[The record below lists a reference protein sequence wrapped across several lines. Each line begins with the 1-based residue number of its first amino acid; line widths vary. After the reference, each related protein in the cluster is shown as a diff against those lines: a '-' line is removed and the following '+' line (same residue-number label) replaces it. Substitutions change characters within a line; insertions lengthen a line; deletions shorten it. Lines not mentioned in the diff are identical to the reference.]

1 MRALSA
7 AILLLAAVP
16 APHLLLAQQPRD
28 AVATWPEAPRGF
40 LERYCADCH
49 ADGSAKGN
57 FRLEA
62 LLGGAGL
69 EDSSVPWLHALLRVR
84 DRVASAE
91 MPPPDAEAPTPAE
104 RAELT
109 AWVEVVLAR
118 AVPVL
123 PADPGRPV
131 VRRLSRNEWE
141 RTVAGLFGVVVP
153 IGEKVPP
160 DDLGYGF
167 DNIGAALSFS
177 TLHLEG
183 WLDASAIVAER
194 VFDGIDPAN
203 PPVRRFTAAE
213 MQLVGGPGIGAQGDV
228 ANFYT
233 AAEIEQSFRVPRD
246 GTYRIEWD
254 AGADPAG
261 TDPARLRVR
270 LDGRDLDVFD
280 VDWRVLRMQ
289 SITLPINAGEHAL
302 RLAFINDFYDP
313 DNPDPKRRDRNLRLG
328 QVRIHGPLDTVPAPP
343 QRAWLDAALAAKGT
357 PAARFRSLVRALL
370 LRAWRRPPAD
380 DEVRRLVAL
389 AEATLREEGSEVA
402 AQRTV
407 LQAVLVSPHFLFRIE
422 PTGPGG
428 TLPAHALAT
437 RLSYFLWAS
446 APDEPLLMLAARG
459 TLQQHDVLSAQV
471 DRMLADERGEALATS
486 FAAQWLELRA
496 LADRTPDATRF
507 PGFDRLRGSFRRET
521 ELLFLAVLREDR
533 DVRELLDAPFTH
545 VDAALADF
553 YGLPVPAEQ
562 GFHRVELPS
571 SQGMRRG
578 ILGHASIHAL
588 TSNPTRTSP
597 VKRGKWILENLL
609 GAAPPPPP
617 PGNDTLAA
625 EEKVDSTKSFR
636 EQLAIHRQ
644 RSECAVCHVRMDAL
658 GFALEEF
665 DAIGRHRTAD
675 AAGPI
680 DATAILPDGRA
691 VQGVEGL
698 RALVRDD
705 PAFVRTLLARLFVH
719 AVGRELRPRDSLDL
733 DRVAARLAAQPRV
746 TLRDLVQAV
755 VAMPAFR
762 MRSGT

>member
-16 APHLLLAQQPRD
+16 APHLLLAQQPGD
-28 AVATWPEAPRGF
+28 ATVAWPEAPRGF
-40 LERYCADCH
+40 LERHCADCH
-49 ADGSAKGN
+49 ADGAAKGN

-62 LLGGAGL
+62 LLGRPGL
-69 EDSSVPWLHALLRVR
+69 EEQSVPWLHALLRVR
-84 DRVASAE
+84 ERVASAE

-109 AWVEVVLAR
+109 AWVDGVLAR
-118 AVPVL
+118 AVPAL
-123 PADPGRPV
+123 PPDPGRPV

-141 RTVAGLFGVVVP
+141 RTVADLFGVVVP

-177 TLHLEG
+177 TLHLEA
-183 WLDASAIVAER
+183 WLDASATVAER

-203 PPVRRFTAAE
+203 PPVQRFTAAE
-213 MQLVGGPGIGAQGDV
+213 MQLVDGPGIGAQGDV
-228 ANFYT
+228 ANLYT
-233 AAEIEQSFRVPRD
+233 AAELEQSFRVPRD

-261 TDPARLRVR
+261 ADPARLRVR

-280 VDWRVLRMQ
+280 VEWRNLREQ
-289 SITLPINAGEHAL
+289 SITLPIAAGDHAL
-302 RLAFINDFYDP
+302 RLAFTNDFYDP
-313 DNPDPKRRDRNLRLG
+313 GNPDPKRRDRNLRLG
-328 QVRIHGPLDTVPAPP
+328 QVRIRGPLDAVPVPP
-343 QRAWLDAALAAKGT
+343 QRAWLDAALAVKGA
-357 PAARFRSLVRALL
+357 PAVRFRSLVRALL

-389 AEATLREEGSEVA
+389 AEATLREEGTETVA
-402 AQRTV
+402 LRTV
-407 LQAVLVSPHFLFRIE
+407 LQAVLASPNFLFRIE
-422 PTGPGG
+422 PAGG
-428 TLPAHALAT
+428 RGSLPAHALAT

-446 APDEPLLMLAARG
+446 APDEPLLALAARG
-459 TLQQHDVLSAQV
+459 TLQQDDVLRAEV
-471 DRMLADERGEALATS
+471 DRMLADARGESLATS

-496 LADRTPDATRF
+496 LSDRTPDATRF

-533 DVRELLDAPFTH
+533 DVRELLDASFTH
-545 VDAALADF
+545 VDAVLAEF
-553 YGLPVPAEQ
+553 YGLPAPAAG
-562 GFHRVELPS
+562 GFHRVDLPAG
-571 SQGMRRG
+571 QRMRGG
-578 ILGHASIHAL
+578 ILGHASIHAI

-680 DATAILPDGRA
+680 DTSAPLPDGRT

-698 RALVRDD
+698 RALVRED
-705 PAFVRTLLARLFVH
+705 PAFVRTLLARLFVY

-746 TLRDLVQAV
+746 TLRDLVHAV

-762 MRSGT
+762 MRGGT